1 MPRCLNY
8 VCTAY
13 LPCFDEY
20 QRQEQLQSSRLG
32 QTLQSSYT
40 DSYLGYNT
48 SDDALE
54 LTRAVVRSAADA

>member
-1 MPRCLNY
+1 M
-8 VCTAY
+8 
-13 LPCFDEY
+13 PCFDEY

-54 LTRAVVRSAADA
+54 LNRAVVRSAADA